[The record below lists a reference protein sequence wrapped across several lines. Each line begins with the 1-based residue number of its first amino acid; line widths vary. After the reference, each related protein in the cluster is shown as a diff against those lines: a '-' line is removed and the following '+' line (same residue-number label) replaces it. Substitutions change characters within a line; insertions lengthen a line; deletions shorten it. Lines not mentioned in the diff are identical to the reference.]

1 MTMERMMKL
10 FSLYSKKCGSEYE
23 ENGVNSIVEQSLF
36 QEYHVRSLF
45 GDGSSSVYL
54 IEQMKLKI

>member
-1 MTMERMMKL
+1 MKL